1 MLGCSHLC
9 PSSIWG
15 YTTRRLPLDV
25 SMKSYAAWLAHWPQ
39 RDHYTIQQ
47 STYITIWVTI
57 GNPNVSVWLSPVP
70 GVTADSE
77 TDSVHIRPHKRKHKQ
92 SGIDPSESAAR
103 RQRHTGNTCTVM
115 RTITASGPST
125 TKAHHMLS
133 FRRNTCVIWSFS
145 QLVKPQSGFV
155 SVWTFAVQISATGKL
170 SFTFII
176 YCLSLLLMIITY
188 SRVHL

>member
-1 MLGCSHLC
+1 MENPPRFDPIWAVLDVWRLSHNGTEARMLGCSHLC

-92 SGIDPSESAAR
+92 SGIHLNL
-103 RQRHTGNTCTVM
+103 QRDAKGTLETHAQWWEQLQHQAHLQQ
-115 RTITASGPST
+115 RPTICS
-125 TKAHHMLS
+125 HLEE
-133 FRRNTCVIWSFS
+133 I
-145 QLVKPQSGFV
+145 LVLFGHF
-155 SVWTFAVQISATGKL
+155 
-170 SFTFII
+170 
-176 YCLSLLLMIITY
+176 
-188 SRVHL
+188 HN